1 MDQEAKKFF
10 EELSH
15 TADEMKKDEASSEP
29 HIEFAKATSIPL
41 EKKSSKKSNQD
52 LGELLDED
60 GQLAIDVYQTPEEIV
75 IESAIAGVKP
85 EDLDIDITP
94 DSITVR
100 GKRLKERK
108 VADEDYF
115 YQECYWGR
123 FSRSVILPQEVD
135 SEKADASLKN
145 GVLIVRLPK
154 LDRQKSKKLKIKF
167 D

>member
-1 MDQEAKKFF
+1 MDNEAKKFF

-15 TADEMKKDEASSEP
+15 ATEEESFLEP
-29 HIEFAKATSIPL
+29 HIELAKATSIPL
-41 EKKSSKKSNQD
+41 EKKSSKSNQD

-60 GQLAIDVYQTPEEIV
+60 GQLAIDVYQTPDEIV
-75 IESAIAGVKP
+75 IESAIAGVKQ
-85 EDLDIDITP
+85 EDLDIDISP
-94 DSITVR
+94 DSITIR
-100 GKRLKERK
+100 GKRLKEKK
-108 VADEDYF
+108 VVDEDYF

-135 SEKADASLKN
+135 AEKAEASLKN
-145 GVLIVRLPK
+145 GVLVVRLPK

>member
-15 TADEMKKDEASSEP
+15 ATEETSLEP
-29 HIEFAKATSIPL
+29 HIELAKATSVPL
-41 EKKSSKKSNQD
+41 EKKSSKKASQD

-60 GQLAIDVYQTPEEIV
+60 GQLAIDVYQTPDEIV

-85 EDLDIDITP
+85 EDLDIDISP
-94 DSITVR
+94 DSITIR
-100 GKRLKERK
+100 GKRLKEKR
-108 VADEDYF
+108 VSDEDYF
-115 YQECYWGR
+115 YQECYWGK

-135 SEKADASLKN
+135 AEKADAALKN